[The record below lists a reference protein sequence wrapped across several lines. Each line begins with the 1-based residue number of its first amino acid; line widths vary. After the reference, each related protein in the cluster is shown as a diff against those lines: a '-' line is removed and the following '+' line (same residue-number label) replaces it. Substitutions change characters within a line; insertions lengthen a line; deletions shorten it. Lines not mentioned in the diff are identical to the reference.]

1 MTKDGLNFIS
11 SILKPLVNYHFLY
24 YKTNNVEYP
33 YWVGEYLEND
43 EYSAETNYQETTF
56 ILTGVTRSSYLELE
70 KQKEIIKKALKDKR
84 AILSSGTG
92 IVVYYDYSM
101 PLRVDDI
108 ELQKIQINL
117 TVQEWEV

>member
-1 MTKDGLNFIS
+1 MTPEGLKFIS
-11 SILKPLVNYHFLY
+11 KTLKPLVNYHFLY
-24 YKTNNVEYP
+24 YKTDKVEYP
-33 YWVGEYLEND
+33 YWVGEYLES

-56 ILTGVTRSSYLELE
+56 ILTGVTRGSYLELE

-92 IVVYYDYSM
+92 IAVHYDYSM
-101 PLRVDDI
+101 PIRTDDI

>member
-1 MTKDGLNFIS
+1 MTIEGLNFIS

-24 YKTNNVEYP
+24 YKTDKVEYP
-33 YWVGEYLEND
+33 YWVGEYLES

-56 ILTGVTRSSYLELE
+56 ILTGVTRGSYLELE

-84 AILSSGTG
+84 AVLSSGTG
-92 IVVYYDYSM
+92 IAVHFDYSM
-101 PLRVDDI
+101 PIRVDDI

-117 TVQEWEV
+117 TIQEWEV

>member
-1 MTKDGLNFIS
+1 MTPEGLNSIS
-11 SILKPLVNYHFLY
+11 SILKPLINYHFLY
-24 YKTNNVEYP
+24 YKTDKVEYP
-33 YWVGEYLEND
+33 YWVGEYLES

-56 ILTGVTRSSYLELE
+56 ILTGVTRGNYLELE

-92 IVVYYDYSM
+92 IAVHYDYSM
-101 PLRVDDI
+101 PIRVDDI

-117 TVQEWEV
+117 TIQEWEV

>member
-1 MTKDGLNFIS
+1 MTTEGLNFIS

-24 YKTNNVEYP
+24 YKTDKVEYP
-33 YWVGEYLEND
+33 YWVGEYLES

-56 ILTGVTRSSYLELE
+56 ILTGVTRGSYLELE

-84 AILSSGTG
+84 AILPSGTG
-92 IVVYYDYSM
+92 IAVHYDYSM
-101 PLRVDDI
+101 PIRVDDI

-117 TVQEWEV
+117 TIQEWEV

>member
-1 MTKDGLNFIS
+1 MTIDGLNFIS

-24 YKTNNVEYP
+24 YKTDKVEYP
-33 YWVGEYLEND
+33 YWVGEYLES

-56 ILTGVTRSSYLELE
+56 ILTGVTRDSYLELE

-84 AILSSGTG
+84 AILSNGAG
-92 IVVYYDYSM
+92 IAVHYDYSM
-101 PLRVDDI
+101 PIRVDDI

>member
-1 MTKDGLNFIS
+1 MTTEGLNFIS

-24 YKTNNVEYP
+24 YKTDKVEYP
-33 YWVGEYLEND
+33 YWFGEYLES

-56 ILTGVTRSSYLELE
+56 ILTGVTRGSYLELE

-84 AILSSGTG
+84 AVLSSGTG
-92 IVVYYDYSM
+92 IAVHFDYSM
-101 PLRVDDI
+101 PIRVDDI

-117 TVQEWEV
+117 TIQEWEV